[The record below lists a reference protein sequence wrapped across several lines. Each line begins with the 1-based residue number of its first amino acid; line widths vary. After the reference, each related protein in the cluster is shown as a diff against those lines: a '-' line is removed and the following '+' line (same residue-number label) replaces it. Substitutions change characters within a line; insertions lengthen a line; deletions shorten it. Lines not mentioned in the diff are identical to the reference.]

1 MFVFD
6 RNLPLSFALE
16 IRKFLSSKFWSR
28 IGDDLYSHD
37 TDIGDILFHTSNFLS
52 GKDAEAIFG
61 CCFRHVILLKISSKY

>member
-6 RNLPLSFALE
+6 RNLPLIFALE

-37 TDIGDILFHTSNFLS
+37 TDTLFHTSNFLS
-52 GKDAEAIFG
+52 GKDAEAILG